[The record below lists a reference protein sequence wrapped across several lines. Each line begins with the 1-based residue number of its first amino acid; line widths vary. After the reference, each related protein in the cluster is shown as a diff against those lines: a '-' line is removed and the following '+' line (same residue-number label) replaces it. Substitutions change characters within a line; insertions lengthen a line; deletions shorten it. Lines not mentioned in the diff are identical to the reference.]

1 MGPPPQDPSNGA
13 KGSSLLRPGRVRIF
27 VLRSLWAGATAAQS
41 EETSMTTHKDLK
53 TIIRERQSKTGESY
67 TAARLHVMRAR
78 AEILGLPG
86 TSTTVDQKQR
96 VEAIV
101 LKVNRNSAR
110 VRIPS
115 EDVQVTFRSG
125 DATAVAPGHLVML
138 VVEKRWTWR
147 GDAYASGKMEDPRID
162 VAKLGLTPL
171 PLHDFDLRNL
181 RSNSEPYR
189 SPDPYA
195 PLWRKLTAKPRASY
209 DMDPIAW
216 GAFPDDDDFDENP
229 TCVAAELA
237 EVGDVDGARELLM
250 DMLLRDLRC
259 IDAHA
264 HLGNLEFD
272 LSPKRALVHYEIGIR
287 IGELSLPPSYD
298 GVLLWGRIYNRPFL
312 RCLHGYGLC
321 LWRLGRT
328 SEALMVFERILSL
341 NPNDNQG
348 VRFCWEDLRK
358 GRTWEK
364 MQGQEEA
371 ARNND
376 RSQFN

>member
-1 MGPPPQDPSNGA
+1 VRIFAENNIGIDSATFGAANSCARRHRRPTPMGPPPQDPSNGA

-250 DMLLRDLRC
+250 DISCSGIFAASMRTHTSATSNSTYRRNARLFTTRSGSASANSRC
-259 IDAHA
+259 HPPTTACCCGA
-264 HLGNLEFD
+264 ASTTGR
-272 LSPKRALVHYEIGIR
+272 SSGASTATACASGVSGALPRH
-287 IGELSLPPSYD
+287 
-298 GVLLWGRIYNRPFL
+298 
-312 RCLHGYGLC
+312 
-321 LWRLGRT
+321 
-328 SEALMVFERILSL
+328 
-341 NPNDNQG
+341 
-348 VRFCWEDLRK
+348 
-358 GRTWEK
+358 
-364 MQGQEEA
+364 
-371 ARNND
+371 
-376 RSQFN
+376 